1 MCLDV
6 QQSLL
11 SILIFHLQY
20 LPPNINEEY
29 PDPMHTVQLVLV
41 EILLRLQLQQ
51 PLAELLTIFYQFD
64 NQDDVVEKP
73 KDDIG

>member
-1 MCLDV
+1 
-6 QQSLL
+6 
-11 SILIFHLQY
+11 
-20 LPPNINEEY
+20 
-29 PDPMHTVQLVLV
+29 MHTVQLVLV

-73 KDDIG
+73 MDDIEDNIQELHGGKQGRKQDDPKLDQQVTYHV